1 MAVSDDAE
9 RCREKM
15 RKRTRSARGLNGW
28 CESPLSRFMSP
39 RVAKVVM
46 GGKAGRS
53 THENR
58 GSWCGR
64 EGPAVAVGM
73 GAERTSMVWY
83 LTRE

>member
-1 MAVSDDAE
+1 
-9 RCREKM
+9 
-15 RKRTRSARGLNGW
+15 
-28 CESPLSRFMSP
+28 
-39 RVAKVVM
+39 M

-73 GAERTSMVWY
+73 GAERTSMVHGELAMSSRGSSTEADLDWSKQAK
-83 LTRE
+83 LRFAKQ